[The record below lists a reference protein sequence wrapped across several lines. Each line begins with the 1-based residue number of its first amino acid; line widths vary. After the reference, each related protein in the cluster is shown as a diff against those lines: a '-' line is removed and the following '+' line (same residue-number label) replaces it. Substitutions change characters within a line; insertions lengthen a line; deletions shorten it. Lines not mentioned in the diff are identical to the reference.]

1 MGKTEKILGLAG
13 ETILNGATGGL
24 ASGVGSFISG
34 LFGDDSEKKQFENE
48 KELMGLQA
56 KYNEAA
62 ASNNQKRAQAMWDY
76 TNYENQKKHM
86 IQAGLNPALLY
97 GMSGGGGSSASGAG
111 QAAGVSNPGTQ
122 AVMMGIQAENM
133 RANTQLQKA
142 EAAKATAE
150 AAKTSG
156 TDTEESQSRIGLNET
171 LKEMN
176 RTLSRLQETNT
187 RLSEAQIE
195 TERAKQEDL
204 YAKATESAMNAI
216 KTNIEGQLKEKE
228 LNNWDEAFAKN
239 IAVQTSIIAKNYS
252 DVSLNNQKIK
262 NLEAEINKWI
272 NDVRVNW
279 KEAETHR
286 ADVINRCNQW
296 MNELGIK
303 ERGLRQQLFGMF
315 IEAATGGIATAGKL
329 KGAREIANRPAGKG
343 ITINVPGGKK

>member
-1 MGKTEKILGLAG
+1 MGKTGNMLGLTG
-13 ETILNGATGGL
+13 EAALNGATGGL
-24 ASGVGSFISG
+24 ASGIGSFISG
-34 LFGDDSEKKQFENE
+34 LFGDDSAKKQFENE

-111 QAAGVSNPGTQ
+111 QAAGVGNPGTQ

-133 RANTQLQKA
+133 KANTQLQRAEAKKA
-142 EAAKATAE
+142 EAEAT
-150 AAKTSG
+150 KTSG
-156 TDTEESQSRIGLNET
+156 TDTEESQSRIGLNEA

-176 RTLSRLQETNT
+176 GTLSRLQEMNT
-187 RLSEAQIE
+187 SLSQAQIE

-204 YAKATESAMNAI
+204 YAKATESVMNAL
-216 KTNIEGQLKEKE
+216 KTNVEGQIKEKE
-228 LNNWDEAFAKN
+228 LNNWDEAFSKN

-252 DVSLNNQKIK
+252 DVNLNSQKIE

-296 MNELGIK
+296 INELGIK

-315 IEAATGGIATAGKL
+315 IEAATGGIATAERL
-329 KGAREIANRPAGKG
+329 KVAKEKAKRPLEKE
-343 ITINVPGGKK
+343 